1 MTFTRKLRLLY
12 HANYNRGA
20 VLLNVEDGL
29 IPSKPVS
36 AKIDHWP
43 PLSNRVLNGAPRRMQ
58 RSATSG
64 FMHRSKE
71 DCFSIAAPAVA
82 LKLGLA
88 DFRR

>member
-1 MTFTRKLRLLY
+1 
-12 HANYNRGA
+12 
-20 VLLNVEDGL
+20 
-29 IPSKPVS
+29 
-36 AKIDHWP
+36 
-43 PLSNRVLNGAPRRMQ
+43 MQ

-88 DFRR
+88 DFPPLSIRPL